1 METKRLGILSNLDAK
16 FWLAQSLVYGEH
28 PLNSS
33 MQKSLSTIQGK
44 GYLPGQSF
52 NTCAELIKSIQVSI
66 KQYHQTDGQQATS
79 TALRVFDLVHVW
91 GGIMGRNPYVLTTR
105 KHESSREN
113 SDEWI
118 FDYERGI
125 SLATSQKPDLA
136 IQQFCQIPQL
146 GVSFASK
153 HLRFWGGFPILDAR
167 MMMLLGL
174 KPSVRYADYLSYL
187 DEVAHHLKLSCM
199 QTEEALFA
207 FSNAFFP
214 NSELKVA
221 TNINTKTINYVE
233 ATALQQLQAN

>member
-1 METKRLGILSNLDAK
+1 MGILSNLDAK

-52 NTCAELIKSIQVSI
+52 NTYAELIKSIQASI
-66 KQYHQTDGQQATS
+66 KQYNQTDGQQATS
-79 TALRVFDLVHVW
+79 TALTVFDLVHIW
-91 GGIMGRNPYVLTTR
+91 GGIMARNPYVLGTR
-105 KHESSREN
+105 KNESSRQN
-113 SDEWI
+113 ADEWI
-118 FDYERGI
+118 FDYKRGI
-125 SLATSQKPDLA
+125 SLTTSQKPDLA
-136 IQQFCQIPQL
+136 IQKFCQIPQL

-187 DEVAHHLKLSCM
+187 DEVAHHLKLICM